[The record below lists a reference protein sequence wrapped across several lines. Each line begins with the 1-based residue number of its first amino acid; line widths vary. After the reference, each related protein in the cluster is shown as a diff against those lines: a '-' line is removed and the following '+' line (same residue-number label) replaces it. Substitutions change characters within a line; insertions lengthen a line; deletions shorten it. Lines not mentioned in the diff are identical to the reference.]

1 MKKFCKT
8 FRGLLMCCNNNKK
21 VNLIC
26 QSILIQLQFLVKHLS
41 KTAKI
46 LHRNIDAEKF
56 RQISTILFKLY
67 SRQ

>member
-1 MKKFCKT
+1 MEWRSFV
-8 FRGLLMCCNNNKK
+8 RHSEDLQQQQQKK

-46 LHRNIDAEKF
+46 LHGNIDAEKF